1 MCLWYTLLSSFYLML
16 LASKAYG
23 SPAPRIRMPSSG
35 LNSKPNNMAFLLSLR
50 RRTVPSESSSRL
62 NTSQRLFDP
71 NPVKQEIKGLLL
83 KYKDADK
90 FLELKGSP
98 SEIILPDRNATLL
111 QSSGLDPSEESLLP
125 PILVTS
131 GIGKMPLTDV
141 ISGSLDLL
149 YYGTLSVGTPPQDLT
164 VDVDTGSADLW
175 IPSDC
180 SSCANKQFNKATSSS
195 YFNNG
200 TVFQV
205 SYASTSKRLL
215 ILWKLNIDFLPSFL
229 QGTGEV
235 SAMLSTDVVSIQDLS
250 IKHQSFGAVF
260 SESADFDSFP
270 NSGILGMAFSS
281 IAASGQPTFMENL
294 IIQKRLAAP
303 IFSVYLTRGKETGS
317 ELCLGCIDHEKV
329 TGDVYWIPVVSKSY
343 WSISLDGV
351 SVNSTAAPSSNVVAA
366 IDTGTTLIY
375 LPQDIASRFYDMIP
389 GSKSAPEYGPEFYT
403 YPCDTMFT
411 ASMSFGGENFAIN
424 GQDFNMGPV
433 QSDSPDCVGGILSL
447 GKDFPSNLAIIGDE
461 FLKSWYT
468 TFDYANGAR
477 IGFSPSINNS
487 D

>member
-1 MCLWYTLLSSFYLML
+1 
-16 LASKAYG
+16 
-23 SPAPRIRMPSSG
+23 
-35 LNSKPNNMAFLLSLR
+35 
-50 RRTVPSESSSRL
+50 
-62 NTSQRLFDP
+62 
-71 NPVKQEIKGLLL
+71 
-83 KYKDADK
+83 
-90 FLELKGSP
+90 
-98 SEIILPDRNATLL
+98 
-111 QSSGLDPSEESLLP
+111 
-125 PILVTS
+125 
-131 GIGKMPLTDV
+131 MPLTDV

-200 TVFQV
+200 TVF
-205 SYASTSKRLL
+205 
-215 ILWKLNIDFLPSFL
+215 

-403 YPCDTMFT
+403 YPCDTVFT